1 MKSRKYHINNSTINV
16 VFGNIIGS
24 KAEVI
29 VSSDDT
35 DISMGGGVSMA
46 IRNSGGD
53 IVMKDAQKKL
63 PTQLGEVI
71 VSTSGA
77 LQYQKFIFHCI
88 TISYSNQHGL
98 NDIRLSSSMDIQT
111 YIIQHAVDKC
121 FNLIHTLD
129 IDSIAF
135 PCIGAGMA
143 HFPMQKVAK
152 VMAQAISSNLYKTQ
166 KQIEVELYLYDRYNK
181 LNEIDYID
189 FFENFAINSAIV
201 KQCNIIELN
210 SLTTEENISITMNN
224 SMNIPQKADMNHK
237 VFISYSRK
245 DSEKVNYIKENILDK
260 YSIKYWLDRDGI
272 YSGENYKEVIVD
284 AIDSSLVILFFSSD
298 NSNQSIHVIRE
309 LEYAIKQKK
318 TIIPI
323 LLDDAQYAKSI
334 RLDLS
339 NIDHIDIRD
348 NSSVEKKLLISL
360 DYSLGIKSKIK

>member
-1 MKSRKYHINNSTINV
+1 
-16 VFGNIIGS
+16 
-24 KAEVI
+24 
-29 VSSDDT
+29 
-35 DISMGGGVSMA
+35 
-46 IRNSGGD
+46 
-53 IVMKDAQKKL
+53 
-63 PTQLGEVI
+63 
-71 VSTSGA
+71 
-77 LQYQKFIFHCI
+77 
-88 TISYSNQHGL
+88 
-98 NDIRLSSSMDIQT
+98 
-111 YIIQHAVDKC
+111 
-121 FNLIHTLD
+121 
-129 IDSIAF
+129 
-135 PCIGAGMA
+135 
-143 HFPMQKVAK
+143 
-152 VMAQAISSNLYKTQ
+152 
-166 KQIEVELYLYDRYNK
+166 
-181 LNEIDYID
+181 
-189 FFENFAINSAIV
+189 
-201 KQCNIIELN
+201 
-210 SLTTEENISITMNN
+210 MNN

-348 NSSVEKKLLISL
+348 NFSVEKKLLISL
-360 DYSLGIKSKIK
+360 DYSIGIKSKIK